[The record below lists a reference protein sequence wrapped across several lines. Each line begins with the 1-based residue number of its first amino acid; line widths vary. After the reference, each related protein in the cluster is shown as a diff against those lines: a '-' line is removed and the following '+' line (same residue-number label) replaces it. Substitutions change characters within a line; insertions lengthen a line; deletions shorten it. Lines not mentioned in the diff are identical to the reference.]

1 MNKKRLKKNLPP
13 IIPLYTGNDVEPALR
28 LFEAVDFEKEF
39 EVRPASPLI
48 SATNG
53 HILGSGSVFLRI
65 QTPKG
70 ECRIGFTGD
79 IGRPNRPS

>member
-1 MNKKRLKKNLPP
+1 
-13 IIPLYTGNDVEPALR
+13 VEPALR

-39 EVRPASPLI
+39 EVCPGVTAYFRD
-48 SATNG
+48 NG

-79 IGRPNRPS
+79 IGRPNRPILKDPYTWRMSIS